1 MTKTLCWG
9 DDDDTQCHWQKS
21 WNRLYRK
28 ACDFARYHGMLGEFL
43 TILENMEEEE

>member
-9 DDDDTQCHWQKS
+9 DNEDTQCHWQKS

-43 TILENMEEEE
+43 TILENEEEEE